1 YVLNKMD
8 KTICSKGIEELQE
21 RTRNALQRALD
32 PMAAMELIDT
42 LQWLGI
48 AYNYEEE
55 IDSWSNKLINWDAGD
70 DLHATALRFRLLRT
84 DGFPVSCDVFK
95 KFMEKNGKF
104 KESISQDTRGLLSL
118 YEASSLGA
126 SGEDILS
133 EAMRFAVTHLRLSIP
148 SMGKQLCRQVTRA
161 LELPRHLRMARLE
174 SRLYIDEYSMGSNF
188 SQILLEQAKL
198 DYNKVQSLHQ
208 IELAELSRWW
218 KQLGLV
224 EKLKFGRDRPME
236 CYFWTVGILPDPK
249 YSQARIELAKT
260 IAILLVIDDIFDTY
274 GSINELLLFNDAIQ
288 KWNLDAIEQLPA
300 YMKIC
305 YMALY
310 NNTNEIAYSIL
321 KEQGRNV
328 LPSLKRVVTYFSTF
342 FSFYCH
348 PSCFIFNSFSKD
360 SIFYTIF

>member
-1 YVLNKMD
+1 M
-8 KTICSKGIEELQE
+8 
-21 RTRNALQRALD
+21 
-32 PMAAMELIDT
+32 
-42 LQWLGI
+42 
-48 AYNYEEE
+48 
-55 IDSWSNKLINWDAGD
+55 
-70 DLHATALRFRLLRT
+70 
-84 DGFPVSCDVFK
+84 
-95 KFMEKNGKF
+95 
-104 KESISQDTRGLLSL
+104 
-118 YEASSLGA
+118 
-126 SGEDILS
+126 
-133 EAMRFAVTHLRLSIP
+133 P
-148 SMGKQLCRQVTRA
+148 SMGKELCRQVTRA

-188 SQILLEQAKL
+188 NQILLEQAKL

-236 CYFWTVGILPDPK
+236 CYFWTVGILPDLK

-328 LPSLKRVVTYFSTF
+328 LPSLKQVVTYFSTF
-342 FSFYCH
+342 FSLYCH